1 MCYNFIGD
9 SMTYKVIYDIK
20 PETLFY
26 LRKIIGWK
34 EINIKQLKVAL
45 ENTMCK
51 VSIVNDNEII
61 ACGRLVGDYS
71 CKGVLS
77 DILVNPKYQ
86 KQGFGKI
93 IVTEIFKM
101 VKDKM
106 NQGDKFQI
114 EATPTY
120 GNREFYLKFGMKY
133 KPENQDGVYIWFEK

>member
-1 MCYNFIGD
+1 MCYNFIGE

-61 ACGRLVGDYS
+61 ACEKKLFILPRL
-71 CKGVLS
+71 C
-77 DILVNPKYQ
+77 I
-86 KQGFGKI
+86 
-93 IVTEIFKM
+93 
-101 VKDKM
+101 
-106 NQGDKFQI
+106 
-114 EATPTY
+114 
-120 GNREFYLKFGMKY
+120 
-133 KPENQDGVYIWFEK
+133 